1 MLFQI
6 NDLKVKLEQES
17 ELRKSFEEETVKR
30 YLLEKESLEDQLRQQ
45 IKAEYEALLLK
56 SDWKLDNQ
64 LNHVDD
70 YNITS
75 TISNSENII
84 NQQSLETHHMSI
96 NNSITKSSAST
107 EPYKISST
115 ESKIIED
122 LKVENS
128 KLSKKLV
135 YLDHENK
142 AVKAMLASSQFS
154 DEHEIEISLHKK
166 KIDKL
171 ERELDASRADNTR
184 LVNQINNYKVEK
196 LQMLETWNLISSE
209 LETASRDRDSHF
221 NKLSKESQLRA
232 QQAQLT
238 LLFLTSKGLD
248 PTIVQ
253 DLKAMYDTMTSPNSK
268 DQISPV
274 SEENN
279 LNSRR
284 RRVTRRTSNNFNLD
298 YESSV
303 ISSVSTHRQQIA
315 SPGKRNESPHRKKSK
330 NSSLQ
335 LETSRSSEEKT
346 LVVNNTVN
354 KESDKD
360 GTVNPPEAIQ
370 INAASKS
377 IDKTKRDGDNWIWL
391 PSLF

>member
-1 MLFQI
+1 MVFQI
-6 NDLKVKLEQES
+6 NNLKVKLEQES
-17 ELRKSFEEETVKR
+17 ELRKTFEEETVRR
-30 YLLEKESLEDQLRQQ
+30 YLLEKESLENQLRQQ

-56 SDWKLDNQ
+56 SDSKLDNQ
-64 LNHVDD
+64 SNHVDD
-70 YNITS
+70 YYITS
-75 TISNSENII
+75 TISTSENII

-115 ESKIIED
+115 ESKIFED

-128 KLSKKLV
+128 KLPKKLV
-135 YLDHENK
+135 YLDHGNK

-154 DEHEIEISLHKK
+154 EEHEIEISLHKK

-196 LQMLETWNLISSE
+196 LQMLETWNLISGE
-209 LETASRDRDSHF
+209 LSRDRDSHF
-221 NKLSKESQLRA
+221 NKLSKESQSRA
-232 QQAQLT
+232 QQAKLT

-274 SEENN
+274 SEDNN

-298 YESSV
+298 YESS
-303 ISSVSTHRQQIA
+303 
-315 SPGKRNESPHRKKSK
+315 
-330 NSSLQ
+330 
-335 LETSRSSEEKT
+335 
-346 LVVNNTVN
+346 
-354 KESDKD
+354 
-360 GTVNPPEAIQ
+360 
-370 INAASKS
+370 
-377 IDKTKRDGDNWIWL
+377 
-391 PSLF
+391 